1 VYQGEVRTQD
11 VVLETECETTVVA
24 DDLHKRC
31 TDETI
36 GRSLAVGLKADNIRE
51 FDPDVEEEYVL
62 IPYDDVSGIER
73 LRGRIV
79 TTDETGQKHV
89 TTVDVGCGRIRCY
102 RHRDITGDW
111 KAEQGEWI
119 ELRRIL
125 GLYVVEFDRCTGT
138 T

>member
-1 VYQGEVRTQD
+1 M
-11 VVLETECETTVVA
+11 
-24 DDLHKRC
+24 
-31 TDETI
+31 I
-36 GRSLAVGLKADNIRE
+36 GRSLAVDLKADSIRE

-79 TTDETGQKHV
+79 TTDETGQKRV
-89 TTVDVGCGRIRCY
+89 TTVDVGCGRIQCHLY
-102 RHRDITGDW
+102 QDITGDW
-111 KAEQGEWI
+111 EAERGEWI

-125 GLYVVEFDRCTGT
+125 GLHIVEFNGCTGT